1 MKIKQQ
7 ILLRKAL
14 HLSLIIPFG
23 IFWYLSVQTFDD
35 YSVGQEYA
43 RWFLIA
49 FVSLFLIYEYIRLDT
64 KLWVPFAKLV
74 KPKETETSVDGFNLV
89 LASIVSIYIFSPPI
103 AIVAILIAIIGDT
116 FSTIGGIY
124 GTMRVFPK
132 TENKTTWEGIFL
144 ALLVNFFIAA
154 SILGFSLFPLI
165 LAIVGVIIETYA
177 TKLDDN
183 LAIPLGVGLV
193 GEIIIR
199 FIIPLI

>member
-1 MKIKQQ
+1 MNIKQQ
-7 ILLRKAL
+7 ILLRKGL
-14 HLSLIIPFG
+14 HLSLLIPFA
-23 IFWYLSVQTFDD
+23 IFWYLSLQTFAYAQD
-35 YSVGQEYA
+35 YA

-49 FVSLFLIYEYIRLDT
+49 FVSLFLIYEYLRLDT
-64 KLWVPFAKLV
+64 KIWVPFAKLV

-89 LASIVSIYIFSPPI
+89 LASIVAIYFFSPQI

-144 ALLVNFFIAA
+144 ALLANFFIAA

-165 LAIVGVIIETYA
+165 LAIAGVIIETYA

-183 LAIPLGVGLV
+183 LAIPLGVGLL
-193 GEIIIR
+193 GEIIL
-199 FIIPLI
+199 FIIT

>member
-1 MKIKQQ
+1 MKIKHK
-7 ILLRKAL
+7 ILLRKSL

-23 IFWYLSVQTFDD
+23 IFWYLSVQTFA
-35 YSVGQEYA
+35 YAQEYA

-64 KLWVPFAKLV
+64 KIWVPFAKLV
-74 KPKETETSVDGFNLV
+74 KPKESETSVDGFNLV
-89 LASIVSIYIFSPPI
+89 LAAIVATSLFSPQI
-103 AIVAILIAIIGDT
+103 AVVAILIAIIGDT

-124 GTMRVFPK
+124 GTMKVFPK

-144 ALLVNFFIAA
+144 TLLANFFIAG

-165 LAIVGVIIETYA
+165 LAIAGVVIETYA

-183 LAIPLGVGLV
+183 LAIPLGVGLI
-193 GEIIIR
+193 GEIIL
-199 FIIPLI
+199 FITT

>member
-1 MKIKQQ
+1 MNIKQQ
-7 ILLRKAL
+7 ILLRKGL
-14 HLSLIIPFG
+14 HLSLLIPFA
-23 IFWYLSVQTFDD
+23 IFWYLSLQTFAYAQD
-35 YSVGQEYA
+35 YA
-43 RWFLIA
+43 RWFLIT
-49 FVSLFLIYEYIRLDT
+49 FVSLFLIYEYLRLDT
-64 KLWVPFAKLV
+64 KIWVPFAKLV

-89 LASIVSIYIFSPPI
+89 LASIVAIYFFSPQI

-144 ALLVNFFIAA
+144 ALLANFFIAA

-165 LAIVGVIIETYA
+165 LAIAGVIIETYA

-183 LAIPLGVGLV
+183 LAIPLGVGLL
-193 GEIIIR
+193 GEIIL
-199 FIIPLI
+199 FIIT